1 MVHRRNAAA
10 AGRQFDVR
18 GATGL
23 VVTAGTD
30 VTVRVIGD
38 LDVAAANDMAAQTLP
53 LLEPKSGLTMAV
65 DLMGSNLIDPAP
77 ARSGARSVPEH
88 HATSARGAHPRRLP
102 ELSHERQA
110 DGQA

>member
-10 AGRQFDVR
+10 AGRQFGVR

-53 LLEPKSGLTMAV
+53 
-65 DLMGSNLIDPAP
+65 
-77 ARSGARSVPEH
+77 
-88 HATSARGAHPRRLP
+88 
-102 ELSHERQA
+102 
-110 DGQA
+110 